1 MKKPLPQKQE
11 GEVVEFKR
19 RKPEQSEIHADF
31 SLGKIY
37 DYIRMLD
44 AEGYPKAF
52 IKFGNYRL
60 EFSRSSLKNDRIIA
74 DVEIIVDGEENE

>member
-1 MKKPLPQKQE
+1 
-11 GEVVEFKR
+11 
-19 RKPEQSEIHADF
+19 
-31 SLGKIY
+31 
-37 DYIRMLD
+37 MLD